1 MDYYYSFNDK
11 RVKKNKDNF
20 VVVERAFMER
30 LKEIGT
36 LDEIEEAFD
45 KYFEFLS
52 RLERVN
58 FSGFKSLI
66 SKAVYLKGK
75 TKQILRKIR
84 KGKKFSILIEID
96 ERKHKENKN
105 DIWSS

>member
-30 LKEIGT
+30 LKKIGT

-52 RLERVN
+52 GIDRVN
-58 FSGFKSLI
+58 FSGFKSLM
-66 SKAVYLKGK
+66 SKAIYLKRK
-75 TKQILRKIR
+75 TKQVLKKIR
-84 KGKKFSILIEID
+84 KGKKVSILIEID
-96 ERKHKENKN
+96 ERKQKENRN
-105 DIWSS
+105 DNWNS